1 LEILDYSESLIRI
14 MKYKKL
20 CHSALLDK
28 DWDRAAFCSD
38 EILLAAVHIR
48 RFCAAQK
55 DLNRTDQ

>member
-1 LEILDYSESLIRI
+1 